1 MALLAVPLEALG
13 VDVDTILQPMID
25 LLQPYLEALSFIGGG
40 ILILYVVLLIMRVR
54 YERQK
59 VKILKDIRYD
69 LDQLNMH
76 YGVRHSAEKKGFLT
90 KALQYLKG
98 TKYKAEENPKNGKKQ

>member
-1 MALLAVPLEALG
+1 MVLFAVPLEALG
-13 VDVDTILQPMID
+13 VDTDTILQPVLD

-40 ILILYVVLLIMRVR
+40 ILILYVLLLILRVR

-69 LDQLNMH
+69 LDHLNMH
-76 YGVRHSAEKKGFLT
+76 YGVRHSSEKKGLFT
-90 KALQYLKG
+90 RALQYLKG
-98 TKYKAEENPKNGKKQ
+98 TKQQPEESSKNGKKH